1 MPKGQYLTM
10 DVRPT
15 EFPPLPHNYKK
26 VKEPLRDLV
35 HVQLDRAP
43 DVVATPHGDIML
55 RGSYKAECAVCQA
68 LVLAIGP
75 KAQGDIEVGQT
86 VLVAQH
92 AGSDNQGSV
101 RRDGTMLIQR
111 QHVLAVVEQ
120 DDS

>member
-10 DVRPT
+10 DVRKT
-15 EFPPLPHNYKK
+15 EFPPHPSNYKEIK
-26 VKEPLRDLV
+26 TPMRDLV

-43 DVVATPHGDIML
+43 DVVATPHGDIVL
-55 RGSYKAECAVCQA
+55 RGGYKAECAVCQA

-75 KAQGDIEVGQT
+75 KADPGIEVGQT

-111 QHVLAVVEQ
+111 KWVLAVVEN

>member
-15 EFPPLPHNYKK
+15 TFPPHPVNYKK
-26 VKEPLRDLV
+26 IKTPMRDLV

-43 DVVATPHGDIML
+43 DVVSTPHGDLML

-75 KAQGDIEVGQT
+75 QAEGDIKVGQT
-86 VLVAQH
+86 VLIAQH

-111 QHVLAVVEQ
+111 QHVLAVVEVG
-120 DDS
+120 S